1 MDNLAQKEPPRMQ
14 IIAGKTV
21 LMSPRPLISHNLV
34 ASNIYYIFAKYLHGK
49 TCVPFAD
56 GVDVHL
62 NDQNWFVPDA
72 MIVCNPDI
80 IKENGIYG
88 APDLVVEVISP
99 STMRYDRGPKMQ
111 AYAKAGV
118 KEYWLVTPLARSVEV
133 YLNHGGVFEIDET
146 YAVYSEADLS
156 VMNDEEKA
164 AIKPQI
170 KVSLYDDLLVN
181 VEDVFYRL

>member
-1 MDNLAQKEPPRMQ
+1 
-14 IIAGKTV
+14 
-21 LMSPRPLISHNLV
+21 
-34 ASNIYYIFAKYLHGK
+34 
-49 TCVPFAD
+49 
-56 GVDVHL
+56 
-62 NDQNWFVPDA
+62 

>member
-1 MDNLAQKEPPRMQ
+1 MDNLAQKEPPRTE

-34 ASNIYYIFAKYLHGK
+34 SGNIYRLFANYLQGK

-72 MIVCNPDI
+72 MIVCNPEI

-88 APDLVVEVISP
+88 TPDLVVEVLSP
-99 STMRYDRGPKMQ
+99 STMRYDRGPKMK
-111 AYAKAGV
+111 AYAQAGV

-133 YLNHGGVFEIDET
+133 YLNHDGVFELDDT

-156 VMNDEEKA
+156 VMDEKEKA
-164 AIKPQI
+164 AIKHQI

-181 VEDVFYRL
+181 VEDIFYRL